1 MMNFRD
7 ERFTLIDEVKA
18 LRAQVQELQELGVSL
33 HKAGD
38 DGYRQG
44 YTDGK
49 DDERDAVVA
58 YLKDLAAAAGERD
71 AFWQGVASGNAY
83 AAQWIERGA
92 HRESKS

>member
-7 ERFTLIDEVKA
+7 ERSALIDEVKA
-18 LRAQVQELQELGVSL
+18 LRAQVQELTALGVSL

-49 DDERDAVVA
+49 DDERDAVVEWLRMLDDRWGLGA
-58 YLKDLAAAAGERD
+58 SVCGAAAD
-71 AFWQGVASGNAY
+71 A
-83 AAQWIERGA
+83 IERGA
-92 HRESKS
+92 HREDKP